1 MGETNNM
8 LGPGHIAIIM
18 DGNGR
23 WAKKRG
29 LPRTLGHKA
38 GVDSLKEIV
47 KHASEIGIDILTV
60 YAFSTENWA
69 RPKEEVEYL
78 INYLLIEFL
87 RKEIDELH
95 RNDVKIK
102 MLGDIEPLPDKTK
115 REIIKAIELTKSNI
129 GLRFNIALNYGGR
142 NELVK
147 AFKEMAQMIEAGVLK
162 ADDVSESLIS
172 EHLYTSNDNDPDLII
187 RTGGEKRI
195 SNFLIWQS
203 SYSELYFTDVLW
215 PDFKKE
221 DFNKAIIDYRSR
233 CRRYGG
239 LENGGEKC

>member
-1 MGETNNM
+1 MDETIN
-8 LGPGHIAIIM
+8 LEVPKHIAIIM

-23 WAKKRG
+23 WAKKRE

-38 GVDSLKEIV
+38 GVESLKEIV
-47 KHASEIGIDILTV
+47 KYANKIGVSILTV
-60 YAFSTENWA
+60 YAFSTENWS

-87 RKEIDELH
+87 KKEIDELH
-95 RNDVKIK
+95 RNNVIIK
-102 MLGDIEPLPDKTK
+102 MIGDIEPLPNKTK
-115 REIIKAIELTKSNI
+115 KEIIKAIELTQSNT
-129 GLRFNIALNYGGR
+129 GLKFNIALNYGGR

-147 AFKEMAQMIEAGVLK
+147 AFKEVAHMIESGILK
-162 ADDVSESLIS
+162 ADNISESLIS
-172 EHLYTSNDNDPDLII
+172 EHLYMSNEPDLII

-203 SYSELYFTDVLW
+203 TYSELYFTDVLW
-215 PDFKKE
+215 PDFKRE
-221 DFNKAIIDYRSR
+221 DLNKAIIDYQSR

-239 LENGGEKC
+239 LRDGGKTC